1 MEDPKF
7 KKLLYNE
14 VTFAISM
21 VGIISSFI
29 FWVTNPT
36 TMLSQR
42 VATLE
47 QALEYQTEALDRINI
62 KLDMVDARQVTIL
75 ETLAALKAQH

>member
-14 VTFAISM
+14 VTFVIAM
-21 VGIISSFI
+21 VGIISSLI

-42 VATLE
+42 VSTLE
-47 QALEYQTEALDRINI
+47 QALEYQTEALDRINT
-62 KLDMVDARQVTIL
+62 KLDQVDARQVTIL
-75 ETLAALKAQH
+75 EALATLKAQH